1 MQIVRVVPGRQWH
14 ALDDDVVVGWAT
26 LFRRPDGRGY
36 LAADAWKD
44 EVTVALLRAA
54 IADVPGDLHST
65 AAEDDAAQLAL
76 LAEVGFAA
84 ARREHEYLIPVAGVL
99 AGTTG
104 GGPDGFR
111 IVSAADCD
119 VQRLMRLD
127 DALRQ
132 DVPGTDGWV
141 NELESFRDYTFGAP
155 QFDPALYLVA
165 VARDDR
171 YAGLVRLW
179 PANRVPRL
187 GLIGVL
193 RWYRRRGLASAL
205 LQAAFRP
212 LAERGVTQV
221 SAEADATD
229 VASVTLLT
237 GLGAERTGGA
247 IELRRPGQRPGRAV
261 S

>member
-1 MQIVRVVPGRQWH
+1 VRIVRVVAGRQWH
-14 ALDDDVVVGWAT
+14 ALDDDQVVGRAS
-26 LFRRPDGRGY
+26 LSRRPDGRAY

-54 IADVPGDLHST
+54 IEDVPGPLHGT
-65 AAEDDAAQLAL
+65 VAEDDAAQLAL
-76 LAEVGFAA
+76 LAGVGFAEV
-84 ARREHEYLIPVAGVL
+84 RREHEYLVPVAGVL

-104 GGPDGFR
+104 AVPAGFR
-111 IVSAADCD
+111 IVSAAEVDLAG
-119 VQRLMRLD
+119 LMRLD

-155 QFDPALYLVA
+155 QFDPELYLVA
-165 VARDDR
+165 VTDDDR

-193 RWYRRRGLASAL
+193 RWHRRQGLAAAL
-205 LQAAFRP
+205 LRAAFRP
-212 LAERGVTQV
+212 LAARGVEQV
-221 SAEADATD
+221 SAEADATN

-237 GLGAERTGGA
+237 TLGAVRTGGA
-247 IELRRPGQRPGRAV
+247 VELRRPG
-261 S
+261 